1 MLERAYSDERDGS
14 GGLLTRCYRQPGISF
29 WSKGMALKQGNRAL
43 GRTGTQIV
51 ATLCATSVLC
61 LSPVASSGQAARRS
75 KGAIDARQAI
85 RIAERFV
92 RQNGYT
98 EFVPNEPSRLAAE
111 TLEFS
116 RDQRVWLRERH
127 NTLKPRAV
135 GFREGARN
143 HPKGWTVGFEL
154 VRPIG
159 DGKEAIGRA
168 VTMDA
173 GGRHLTVQH
182 MGFYLDTLKH
192 RPD

>member
-1 MLERAYSDERDGS
+1 M
-14 GGLLTRCYRQPGISF
+14 
-29 WSKGMALKQGNRAL
+29 
-43 GRTGTQIV
+43 
-51 ATLCATSVLC
+51 LCATIALGF
-61 LSPVASSGQAARRS
+61 SPVASRGQAARRS

-92 RQNGYT
+92 RQNGGYT
-98 EFVPNEPSRLAAE
+98 EFVPNDPSRLAPE

-143 HPKGWTVGFEL
+143 HPEGWTVGFEL
-154 VRPIG
+154 VRRIG
-159 DGKEAIGRA
+159 GGKEAIGRA

-182 MGFYLDTLKH
+182 MGFHLDSFKP